1 METTAG
7 SGYTRTIAPDC
18 PAPCDFGRFL
28 EHTWAPFNNKADP
41 KDVPLNFDFK
51 IPEPHKDF
59 MTYANKD
66 LPALFQQTFQFRHA
80 QPKYNKPKDKS
91 VFHVT
96 GNISPWKL
104 CPPAHA
110 VDQQNWKW
118 FHALERL
125 AGQTTKAKAYIDKT
139 FAEKSPQRQT
149 AHNILSIAQ
158 NVAEALVKQRKAD
171 YNRHRAAWIKENH
184 DGEFKLTR
192 EPTPHINT
200 PDNDVFDKKETLKIN
215 GWDEATLRATVRLYQ
230 REKSSEHHR
239 HATPYKTA
247 KGIAIRLGCKG
258 IDQGGIGDFSA
269 RSGSSS
275 VDPSG
280 AGAERRFR
288 SLSAMLGRHLA
299 KYLPRNPMI
308 QAY

>member
-1 METTAG
+1 VA
-7 SGYTRTIAPDC
+7 
-18 PAPCDFGRFL
+18 
-28 EHTWAPFNNKADP
+28 
-41 KDVPLNFDFK
+41 
-51 IPEPHKDF
+51 
-59 MTYANKD
+59 
-66 LPALFQQTFQFRHA
+66 
-80 QPKYNKPKDKS
+80 KS
-91 VFHVT
+91 
-96 GNISPWKL
+96 
-104 CPPAHA
+104 
-110 VDQQNWKW
+110 
-118 FHALERL
+118 
-125 AGQTTKAKAYIDKT
+125 YIDET
-139 FAEKSPQRQT
+139 FPEKSPDRQR
-149 AHNILSIAQ
+149 ADIISSLAQ

-200 PDNDVFDKKETLKIN
+200 LDNDVFDKKETLKIN
-215 GWDEATLRATVRLYQ
+215 GWDEAILRATVRLYQ

-275 VDPSG
+275 VDPAG